1 MSDTDNRCV
10 CETRPN
16 YESEY
21 YRQEEL
27 IKKLYSENKALK
39 DTIIGMCQTLFTKGG
54 ASDGI

>member
-10 CETRPN
+10 CEEKQN

-21 YRQEEL
+21 YRQERL

-54 ASDGI
+54 DE